1 MGACFAHAHNTLI
14 RKFSKEFVQM
24 KTNYMKKTWMHL
36 ALAVSLMGAL
46 TTVAHAEA
54 FSIDVP
60 FAFEAGG
67 KNFPAGAYTVDS
79 VASGVLVIRGAASAE
94 SAAILVSPAGYSDS
108 SKTGL
113 IFERESDMPVLSAVR
128 LSSGLMVTIVPA
140 KRLTANL
147 TMPPKGV
154 ALSHP

>member
-1 MGACFAHAHNTLI
+1 
-14 RKFSKEFVQM
+14 M

-36 ALAVSLMGAL
+36 TLAFSLMGAL
-46 TTVAHAEA
+46 TIVAHAES
-54 FSIDVP
+54 FSIEVP

-67 KNFPAGAYTVDS
+67 KSFPAGPYTVDS
-79 VASGVLVIRGAASAE
+79 VASGVLIIRDAATAE
-94 SAAILVSPAGYSDS
+94 AAAVLVSPAGYSDS

-113 IFERESDMPVLSAVR
+113 IFEHSSETPVLSAVK
-128 LSSGLMVTIVPA
+128 LNSGLMVTVIPA
-140 KRLTANL
+140 KRIAVNL

>member
-1 MGACFAHAHNTLI
+1 
-14 RKFSKEFVQM
+14 
-24 KTNYMKKTWMHL
+24 MKKTWMHL
-36 ALAVSLMGAL
+36 AIAVSLMGAL
-46 TTVAHAEA
+46 TTVAHAET

-67 KNFPAGAYTVDS
+67 KNFPAGIYAVDS

-94 SAAILVSPAGYSDS
+94 SAAIMVSPSGYSDS
-108 SKTGL
+108 PKMGL
-113 IFERESDMPVLSAVR
+113 IFERESDMPMLSAVR
-128 LSSGLMVTIVPA
+128 LSSGLMVTVVPA
-140 KRLTANL
+140 KRLSANL

>member
-1 MGACFAHAHNTLI
+1 
-14 RKFSKEFVQM
+14 M
-24 KTNYMKKTWMHL
+24 KTNYMKKTWTHL

-54 FSIDVP
+54 FSIEVP

-79 VASGVLVIRGAASAE
+79 IASGVLIIRGAASAE
-94 SAAILVSPAGYSDS
+94 RAVLLVSPAGYTDS
-108 SKTGL
+108 SKMGMV
-113 IFERESDMPVLSAVR
+113 FERSSEMPVLSAVK
-128 LSSGLMVTIVPA
+128 LSSGLTVTIIPA
-140 KRLTANL
+140 KRLAANL
-147 TMPPKGV
+147 TMPPHGV

>member
-1 MGACFAHAHNTLI
+1 
-14 RKFSKEFVQM
+14 M

-46 TTVAHAEA
+46 TTVARADS

-67 KNFPAGAYTVDS
+67 KNFTAGDYTVAS
-79 VASGVLVIRGAASAE
+79 VANGVLVIRGGASSE
-94 SAAILVSPAGYSDS
+94 SAAILVAPAGYSDS
-108 SKTGL
+108 PTTGL
-113 IFERESDMPVLSAVR
+113 IFERNTDMPMLSAVR
-128 LSSGLMVTIVPA
+128 LGSGLTVTVVPA
-140 KRLTANL
+140 KKLAVNSTL
-147 TMPPKGV
+147 PPKGV

>member
-1 MGACFAHAHNTLI
+1 
-14 RKFSKEFVQM
+14 M
-24 KTNYMKKTWMHL
+24 KTNYMKKTWTHFT
-36 ALAVSLMGAL
+36 LAVSLMGAL
-46 TTVAHAEA
+46 TTVAHAEP

-67 KNFPAGAYTVDS
+67 KSFPSGAYMVDP

-94 SAAILVSPAGYSDS
+94 SAAILVSPGAYSDS
-108 SKTGL
+108 LKTGL
-113 IFERESDMPVLSAVR
+113 VFERSSATAVLSAVK
-128 LSSGLMVTIVPA
+128 LSSGLTVMVIPA

-147 TMPPKGV
+147 TLPPKGV

>member
-1 MGACFAHAHNTLI
+1 
-14 RKFSKEFVQM
+14 M
-24 KTNYMKKTWMHL
+24 KTNYMKRTWMHF
-36 ALAVSLMGAL
+36 ALAVSLLGAL

-54 FSIDVP
+54 FSIEVP

-79 VASGVLVIRGAASAE
+79 VASGVLIIREAATE
-94 SAAILVSPAGYSDS
+94 EAAAVLVSPAGYSDS

-113 IFERESDMPVLSAVR
+113 IFERNSEMPVLSAVK
-128 LSSGLMVTIVPA
+128 LSSGLTVTVIPA
-140 KRLTANL
+140 KKLSVSL

>member
-1 MGACFAHAHNTLI
+1 
-14 RKFSKEFVQM
+14 M
-24 KTNYMKKTWMHL
+24 KTNYMKKTWTHF
-36 ALAVSLMGAL
+36 ALAVSLMGGAL

-67 KNFPAGAYTVDS
+67 KNFPAGAYSVDS
-79 VASGVLVIRGAASAE
+79 VASGILVIRGAIPAE
-94 SAAILVSPAGYSDS
+94 RVAILVSPAGYTDE

-113 IFERESDMPVLSAVR
+113 IFEHSSETPVLSAVR
-128 LSSGLMVTIVPA
+128 LSSGLMVTVIPA
-140 KRLTANL
+140 KRLAVNL
-147 TMPPKGV
+147 SMPPKGV